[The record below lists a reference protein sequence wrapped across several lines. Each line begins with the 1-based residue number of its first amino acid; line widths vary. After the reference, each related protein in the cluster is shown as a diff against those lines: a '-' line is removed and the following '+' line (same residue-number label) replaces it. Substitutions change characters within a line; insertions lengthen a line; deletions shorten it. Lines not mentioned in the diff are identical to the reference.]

1 MRQTG
6 VVHWQRVAFET
17 LVFRRRAIQA
27 NKREERQMLTIGGG
41 GANGGQR
48 FCDGVSRR
56 DFLKIG
62 GLAMGGFALT
72 DILAAEARAGVRAS
86 HKAIIMIYLP
96 GGPPH
101 QDMFDLK
108 IDAPS
113 EIRGEFKPIKTKVPG
128 IEICEHM
135 PRIAAMMD
143 KFAIIRSLVGA
154 RDEHDAS
161 VCLSGYS
168 AAELNQNHAPCLG
181 SVVSYLNGPVEKT
194 VPAFVGL
201 SPKMGHPEW
210 ALSGD
215 PGFLGLAHSPLKPE
229 GPLMADMTLN
239 GITLDRLRDR
249 RQLLASLDRFRQKV
263 DTLEGMDALHR
274 RAFDLLTSHKLVE
287 ALDISKEDPKVRA
300 RYGKGSDK
308 PVDDGGPLLNEQ
320 FLAARRLV
328 EAGARCVTIGYGRW
342 DYHNDN
348 FGQLKRYL
356 PMLDQG
362 VSALVQDIHDRGMD
376 KDVSVVVWGEFGRSP
391 RINKDAGRDHWPR
404 VSCALLAGGGMK
416 TGQVIGST
424 NRFGEEPD
432 SRPVQYK
439 DVFATLYHNM
449 GISIK
454 DTPVMDTVNRPHY
467 LLPDNEP
474 IAELI

>member
-1 MRQTG
+1 
-6 VVHWQRVAFET
+6 
-17 LVFRRRAIQA
+17 
-27 NKREERQMLTIGGG
+27 MLTIAGGKRG
-41 GANGGQR
+41 G
-48 FCDGVSRR
+48 FCDGVTRR
-56 DFLKIG
+56 EFLKIG
-62 GLAMGGFALT
+62 GLALGGLGLT
-72 DILAAEARAGVRAS
+72 DILAAEAHAGIRSS
-86 HKAIIMIYLP
+86 HKAIIMVYLP

-108 IDAPS
+108 MDAPS
-113 EIRGEFKPIKTKVPG
+113 EIRGTFKPIKTKVPG

-161 VCLSGYS
+161 ICLSGYS

-181 SVVSYLNGPVEKT
+181 SVVSHLNGPVDKT

-201 SPKMGHPEW
+201 SPRMGHAEW

-249 RQLLASLDRFRQKV
+249 RTLLNSLDRFHQKV
-263 DTLEGMDALHR
+263 DTLQGMDALHQ
-274 RAFDLLTSHKLVE
+274 RAFDLLTSRKLVD
-287 ALDISKEDPKVRA
+287 ALDISKEDPKVRE
-300 RYGKGSDK
+300 RYGKGDSK
-308 PVDDGGPLLNEQ
+308 LVDDGGPMTNEQ
-320 FLAARRLV
+320 FLIARRLV

-342 DYHNDN
+342 DYHDRN
-348 FGQLKRYL
+348 FEQLKLRL
-356 PMLDQG
+356 PMLDQA

-391 RINKDAGRDHWPR
+391 RINKDGGRDHWPR
-404 VSCALLAGGGMK
+404 VAGALLAGGGMR

-432 SRPVQYK
+432 SRPVHFK
-439 DVFATLYHNM
+439 DVFATLYRNM
-449 GISIK
+449 GINIK
-454 DTPVMDTVNRPHY
+454 DTPVMDSLARPHY
-467 LLPDNEP
+467 LLDDHDP
-474 IAELI
+474 IQELI

>member
-1 MRQTG
+1 
-6 VVHWQRVAFET
+6 
-17 LVFRRRAIQA
+17 
-27 NKREERQMLTIGGG
+27 MLTIAGGKRG
-41 GANGGQR
+41 G
-48 FCDGVSRR
+48 FCDGVTRR
-56 DFLKIG
+56 EFLKIG
-62 GLAMGGFALT
+62 GLALGGLGLT
-72 DILAAEARAGVRAS
+72 DILAAEAHAGIRSS
-86 HKAIIMIYLP
+86 HKAIIMVYLP

-108 IDAPS
+108 MDAPS
-113 EIRGEFKPIKTKVPG
+113 EIRGTFKPIKTKVPG

-161 VCLSGYS
+161 ICLSGYS

-181 SVVSYLNGPVEKT
+181 SVVSHLNGPVDKT

-201 SPKMGHPEW
+201 SPRMGHAEW

-249 RQLLASLDRFRQKV
+249 RTLLNSLDRFHQKV
-263 DTLEGMDALHR
+263 DTLQGMDALHQ
-274 RAFDLLTSHKLVE
+274 RAFDLLTSRKLVD
-287 ALDISKEDPKVRA
+287 ALDISKEDPKTRE
-300 RYGKGSDK
+300 RYGKGDSK
-308 PVDDGGPLLNEQ
+308 LVDDGGPMANEQ
-320 FLAARRLV
+320 FLIARRLV

-342 DYHNDN
+342 DYHDRN
-348 FGQLKRYL
+348 FEQLKLRL
-356 PMLDQG
+356 PMLDQA
-362 VSALVQDIHDRGMD
+362 VSALVQDIYDRGMD

-391 RINKDAGRDHWPR
+391 RINKDGGRDHWPR
-404 VSCALLAGGGMK
+404 VAGALLAGGGMK

-432 SRPVQYK
+432 SRPVHFK
-439 DVFATLYHNM
+439 DVFATLYRNM
-449 GISIK
+449 GINIK
-454 DTPVMDTVNRPHY
+454 DTPVMDSLARPHY
-467 LLPDNEP
+467 LLDDHDP
-474 IAELI
+474 IQELI